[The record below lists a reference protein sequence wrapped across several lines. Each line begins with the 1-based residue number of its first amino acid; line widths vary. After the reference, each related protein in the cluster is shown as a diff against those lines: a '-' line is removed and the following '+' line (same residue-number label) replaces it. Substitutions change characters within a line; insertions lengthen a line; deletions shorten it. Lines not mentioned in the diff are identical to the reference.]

1 MKKTVAAIIT
11 EKILNRMSE
20 IERSIE
26 NGDADATAFRWV
38 KPFAHGAPSRAY
50 SYETLKAYSGINR
63 ILLDN
68 NEYLTYR
75 MMQDLNKDNDNPQYQ
90 IRKGAKSDIV
100 CFYTTKTL
108 LDDETNEALID
119 EKTGEEIQKKI
130 LRYYNVFSREDII
143 RRDTGESLPS
153 KFVFEHYSH
162 DKITEQVR
170 VALDR
175 FNRLFNFYCKKYG
188 IEVEIIKDGTQAY
201 FSHDMKI
208 RVPEMSNFSSVY
220 SWVATLAHEMGHS
233 TGMFLGRFND
243 EEIKDINNVMQ
254 DYLREELIAEI
265 CSQITASEMQ
275 IPDDSELPDNAVAYI
290 HSWSAYLKDR
300 PGEILVAAAKAE
312 KAAELIIECLR
323 EMELEEKKL
332 LIKEEAEKEDAR

>member
-1 MKKTVAAIIT
+1 MKKTVATIIT

-20 IERSIE
+20 IERKIE

-38 KPFAHGAPSRAY
+38 KPFAHGAPDRAY
-50 SYETLKAYSGINR
+50 SYETLKAYRGINR
-63 ILLDN
+63 LLLDN

-75 MMQDLNKDNDNPQYQ
+75 MMQDLNKNIDSPQYQ

-108 LDDETNEALID
+108 QDDETNESLID

-153 KFVFEHYSH
+153 KFAFEHYSH
-162 DKITEQVR
+162 DEITEQVR

-175 FNRLFNFYCKKYG
+175 FNRLFNYYCKKYG
-188 IEVEIIKDGTQAY
+188 IELEIIKDGTQAY

-220 SWVATLAHEMGHS
+220 LWVATLAHEMGHS

-243 EEIKDINNVMQ
+243 EESKDIERAMQ
-254 DYLREELIAEI
+254 DYSREELIAEI
-265 CSQITASEMQ
+265 CAQIIASEMQ

-290 HSWSAYLKDR
+290 HSWSAFLKDR

-312 KAAELIIECLR
+312 KAAELIMECLR
-323 EMELEEKKL
+323 EMELEKKESQ
-332 LIKEEAEKEDAR
+332 KEETEKEGDR